1 MPELDVRHLPSRL
14 GLATNPAQL
23 RRDAWTELHRI
34 TDRIVDE
41 QRAGR
46 DIAAL
51 RSRAHDI
58 VTGLQPFERYW
69 AFPGAET
76 TRHIEELLDNDD
88 DAVALAAAVDNLTS
102 LLNTYGDRAALLS
115 EDEVLGGSG
124 GFERTTPHYFTLLI
138 ADRVAPGV
146 ARAVRRALRDAR
158 SKNDDFV
165 FEVLLVDNVEDAAVA
180 VIANGEINAC
190 LIRDDLPLRSDS
202 PLPGYSAYFD
212 ELEAAEAERPT
223 SVPRGIDLARLIRET
238 RPHLDLY
245 AITDQAGRAIGT
257 PGYELFDRT
266 FFGLDDSME
275 IFVTV
280 LNGIRRRYTTPLLD
294 NLMQYARRP
303 IGNFHALPI
312 ARGNSIFT
320 SRWIEDMGEFYGRNI
335 FMAETSSTSGG
346 LDSLL
351 APTGAIKASM
361 EAASRT
367 WGSMKTF
374 FATNGT
380 STSNKI
386 VVQALTRPGDIV
398 LIDRNC
404 HKSHHYGL
412 VLGGANPLYLDAY
425 PLKKYSIYGA
435 VPLRTVK
442 QALLDLRR
450 AGELHRVKLVLL
462 TNCTFDGMNYNV
474 ERFMEEILAIKPDM
488 VFLWDEA
495 WFAFSPAMPL
505 VRDRTAMYTARR
517 LEARY
522 TSEEYRQRYA
532 EYRERMDDLDPEDDA
547 TWLEQRLLPDPD
559 QVRIRAYSTH
569 STHKSLSALRQGS
582 MMHVYDQDFERL
594 VADNFTEAFLAH
606 TSTSPNYQIIASL
619 DLARRQLELEG
630 YEKVSA
636 TYEMA
641 FTFRQAVATD
651 PLLSRYF
658 SVLSPAEL
666 IPEQLRSSG
675 FSTYDDASAE
685 NWDRAI
691 EAYENDEFVID
702 ATRVTL
708 YLADA
713 GFNGAEFRDDI
724 LMDQHGIQVNKTSI
738 NTVLFIFTI
747 GVTWSSLS
755 ALLDALRRIAA
766 DLDTREAQA
775 SEADRR
781 LTERRRSALTDDLP
795 DLPDFSEFHPAFRP
809 NPNTPNGDM
818 RAAYFLNYGE
828 DVRDYILLDEAR
840 KRIAAGDVLVSTN
853 FVVPYPPGFP
863 VLVPG
868 QVVSDEIVEFM
879 QKLDVD
885 EVHGFRAAIGL
896 SVFTQEA
903 LDSVS
908 EGPRP

>member
-1 MPELDVRHLPSRL
+1 MPDLNLDRLPSQL

-23 RRDAWTELHRI
+23 RRDAWSELHRI
-34 TDRIVDE
+34 TERIADE

-46 DIAAL
+46 NVSDL
-51 RSRAHDI
+51 RARAHD
-58 VTGLQPFERYW
+58 VVAGVQPFERYW
-69 AFPGAET
+69 TFPGPDTIA
-76 TRHIEELLDNDD
+76 HIDDLLDDE
-88 DAVALAAAVDNLTS
+88 DAANTLASVVDNVTS

-115 EDEVLGGSG
+115 YDEVVAGTG
-124 GFERTTPHYFTLLI
+124 GFEHAVPHYFTLLI

-146 ARAVRRALRDAR
+146 ARAVRRSLLSAR
-158 SKNDDFV
+158 SDSDDFV

-180 VIANGEINAC
+180 VLANGEINAC
-190 LIRDDLPLRSDS
+190 IIRDDLPLRSDN
-202 PLPGYSAYFD
+202 PLPAYRTWFD
-212 ELEAAEAERPT
+212 DLEAAESSGTET
-223 SVPRGIDLARLIRET
+223 IPRGIELARLIRQT

-245 AITDQAGRAIGT
+245 AITDQATRAIGT

-280 LNGIRRRYTTPLLD
+280 LDGIRQRYTTPLLD
-294 NLMQYARRP
+294 SLMQYARRP

-351 APTGAIKASM
+351 SPKGAIKDSM

-374 FATNGT
+374 VATNGT

-386 VVQALTRPGDIV
+386 VVQALTQPGDIV

-425 PLKKYSIYGA
+425 PLKDYSIYGA
-435 VPLRTVK
+435 VPLRTIK
-442 QALLDLRR
+442 RTLLDLRR
-450 AGELHRVKLVLL
+450 AGELDRVKMVLL

-474 ERFMEEILAIKPDM
+474 GRFMEEILAIKPDM

-505 VRDRTAMYTARR
+505 VRDRTAMFTARR

-522 TSEEYRQRYA
+522 TSA
-532 EYRERMDDLDPEDDA
+532 EYRAEYAAYCERMAELDPDEDA
-547 TWLEQRLLPDPD
+547 TWLDHQLMPDP
-559 QVRIRAYSTH
+559 VRVRVRAYSTH

-636 TYEMA
+636 AYEMA
-641 FTFRQAVATD
+641 FAFRNTVATD
-651 PLLSRYF
+651 PLLSKYF
-658 SVLSPAEL
+658 SVLDPADL
-666 IPEQLRSSG
+666 IPEAHRPSG
-675 FSTYDDASAE
+675 FSTYHDMSE
-685 NWDRAI
+685 GNYRRAVD
-691 EAYENDEFVID
+691 AYENDEFVLD

-708 YLADA
+708 YLADS
-713 GFNGAEFRDDI
+713 GFNGAEFRDDV

-766 DLDTREAQA
+766 DLDTHVSQA
-775 SEADRR
+775 GEADRR
-781 LTERRRSALTDDLP
+781 LFERRRSALTDDLP
-795 DLPDFSEFHPAFRP
+795 DLPDFSEFHHAFRP
-809 NPNTPNGDM
+809 NPDTPNGDM
-818 RAAYFLNYGE
+818 RSAYFLNYGSG
-828 DVRDYILLDEAR
+828 VRDYVPLDDA
-840 KRIAAGDVLVSTN
+840 KRRIGVGEMLVSSN

-868 QVVSDEIVEFM
+868 QVVSAEIVEFM

-885 EVHGFRAAIGL
+885 EVHGYRAALGL
-896 SVFTQEA
+896 SVFTEA
-903 LDSVS
+903 ALASAGAATS
-908 EGPRP
+908 

>member
-1 MPELDVRHLPSRL
+1 MPELDAHHLPSRL

-41 QRAGR
+41 QRAGK
-46 DIAAL
+46 DIASL
-51 RSRAHDI
+51 RARAHDI
-58 VTGLQPFERYW
+58 VAGLRAFERSW
-69 AFPGAET
+69 AFPGTDT
-76 TRHIEELLDNDD
+76 TAHIEELLDNDD
-88 DAVALAAAVDNLTS
+88 DAVALAAVVDNLTS
-102 LLNTYGDRAALLS
+102 LLNTYGDRAALLP
-115 EDEVLGGSG
+115 EDEVLAGNG

-146 ARAVRRALRDAR
+146 ARAVRSALRAAR
-158 SKNDDFV
+158 RESDDFV

-180 VIANGEINAC
+180 VVANGEINAC
-190 LIRDDLPLRSDS
+190 LIRDDLPLRSDN

-212 ELEAAEAERPT
+212 ELEAAEAERPNLI
-223 SVPRGIDLARLIRET
+223 PRGIELARLINET

-280 LNGIRRRYTTPLLD
+280 LNGIRQRYTTPLLD
-294 NLMQYARRP
+294 NLLQYARRP

-312 ARGNSIFT
+312 ARGNSIFN

-386 VVQALTRPGDIV
+386 VVQALTQPGDIV

-425 PLKKYSIYGA
+425 PLKEYSIYGA

-442 QALLDLRR
+442 QTLLDLRR

-522 TSEEYRQRYA
+522 SSDEYRERYA
-532 EYRERMDDLDPEDDA
+532 EYRKRMDDLGPDDDA

-559 QVRIRAYSTH
+559 QVRIRAYSTQ

-594 VADNFTEAFLAH
+594 VADNFTEAFLTH

-619 DLARRQLELEG
+619 DFARRQLELEG

-636 TYEMA
+636 AYEMA
-641 FTFRQAVATD
+641 FTFRQTVATD

-658 SVLSPAEL
+658 SVLNPAEL
-666 IPEQLRSSG
+666 IPEEFRPSG
-675 FSTYDDASAE
+675 FSTYDDWSAE

-708 YLADA
+708 YLADS
-713 GFNGAEFRDDI
+713 GFNGAEFRDDV

-766 DLDTREAQA
+766 DLDTRQAQA
-775 SEADRR
+775 GEADRR
-781 LTERRRSALTDDLP
+781 LIERRRSALTDDLP

-809 NPNTPNGDM
+809 NPATPNGDM

-828 DVRDYILLDEAR
+828 DVRDYVLLDEAR
-840 KRIAAGDVLVSTN
+840 ERIAAGEVLVSTN

-885 EVHGFRAAIGL
+885 EVHGFRSAVGL
-896 SVFTQEA
+896 SLFTEDA
-903 LDSVS
+903 LSSVS
-908 EGPRP
+908 GVERP

>member
-1 MPELDVRHLPSRL
+1 MPQLDVHDLPSRL
-14 GLATNPAQL
+14 GMATSPAQL
-23 RRDAWTELHRI
+23 RRDAWNELHRL
-34 TDRIVDE
+34 TDRMVSE
-41 QRAGR
+41 HRAGG
-46 DIAAL
+46 DLTAL
-51 RSRAHDI
+51 RARAGEL
-58 VTGLQPFERYW
+58 VAGLRPFERFW
-69 AFPGAET
+69 VFPGPAATE
-76 TRHIEELLDNDD
+76 RIESLLAGNE
-88 DAVALAAAVDNLTS
+88 VADLATVVTNVTS
-102 LLNTYGDRAALLS
+102 LLNTYGDRASLLPD
-115 EDEVLGGSG
+115 DEVIAGSA
-124 GFERTTPHYFTLLI
+124 GFDRSTPHYFTLLV

-146 ARAVRRALRDAR
+146 ARDVRTALHAMR
-158 SKNDDFV
+158 SESDDFV

-180 VIANGEINAC
+180 VVANGEINAC
-190 LIRDDLPLRSDS
+190 IIRDDLPLRSDS
-202 PLPGYSAYFD
+202 PVPGYAEYFD
-212 ELEAAEAERPT
+212 EVAAAET
-223 SVPRGIDLARLIRET
+223 HDIQHVPRGIALARLIEQV

-257 PGYELFDRT
+257 SGYEIFDRT
-266 FFGLDDSME
+266 FFGLDDPME

-280 LNGIRRRYTTPLLD
+280 LNGVRERYTTPLLD
-294 NLMQYARRP
+294 SLKSYAQRP

-312 ARGNSIFT
+312 ARGNSIFN
-320 SRWIEDMGEFYGRNI
+320 SHWIEDMEEFYGRNI

-351 APTGAIKASM
+351 APTGAIKESM
-361 EAASRT
+361 EAASRA

-386 VVQALTRPGDIV
+386 IVQALTRPGDIV

-412 VLGGANPLYLDAY
+412 VLGGASPLYLDAY
-425 PLKKYSIYGA
+425 PLKEYSIYGA
-435 VPLRTVK
+435 VPLRTIK
-442 QALLDLRR
+442 KTLFDLRR
-450 AGELHRVKLVLL
+450 AGELERVRMVLL

-474 ERFMEEILAIKPDM
+474 GSFMEEILAIKPDM

-495 WFAFSPAMPL
+495 WFAFSAAMPL

-517 LEARY
+517 LEKRFA
-522 TSEEYRQRYA
+522 SEEYREEYA
-532 EYRERMDDLDPEDDA
+532 AYRERMDGLDPDDEA
-547 TWLEQRLLPDPD
+547 TWLEHRLLPDPD
-559 QVRIRAYSTH
+559 HVRIRAYSTQ

-630 YEKVSA
+630 YAMVSE

-641 FTFRQAVATD
+641 LTFRKTVATD
-651 PLLSRYF
+651 PLLSKYF
-658 SVLSPAEL
+658 SVLGPSELVPAQYR
-666 IPEQLRSSG
+666 PSN
-675 FSTYDDASAE
+675 FATYDDWSNE
-685 NWDRAI
+685 NYVRAVQ
-691 EAYENDEFVID
+691 AYEGDEFVLD

-708 YLADA
+708 YLADS

-755 ALLDALRRIAA
+755 ALLEALRRIAA
-766 DLDTREAQA
+766 DLDTRFAQA
-775 SEADRR
+775 SDADRR
-781 LTERRRSALTDDLP
+781 LLERRRSALQDELP
-795 DLPDFSEFHPAFRP
+795 HLPDFSEFHPVFRD
-809 NPNTPNGDM
+809 NPATQNGDM

-828 DVRDYILLDEAR
+828 GVRDYVLLDNAR
-840 KRIAAGDVLVSTN
+840 ERIAAGEVLVSTN

-868 QVVSDEIVEFM
+868 QIVSDEIVEFM

-885 EVHGFRAAIGL
+885 EVHGYRAAVGL
-896 SVFTQEA
+896 SVFTAEA
-903 LDSVS
+903 LRSIPS
-908 EGPRP
+908 SSS

>member
-1 MPELDVRHLPSRL
+1 MPQLDVHDLPSRL
-14 GLATNPAQL
+14 GLATSPAQL
-23 RRDAWTELHRI
+23 RRDAWNELHRL
-34 TDRIVDE
+34 TDRMVSEHRTGGDLTALRA
-41 QRAGR
+41 RAGELV
-46 DIAAL
+46 AGL
-51 RSRAHDI
+51 R
-58 VTGLQPFERYW
+58 PFERFW
-69 AFPGAET
+69 VFPGAASTE
-76 TRHIEELLDNDD
+76 HIESLLAGDD
-88 DAVALAAAVDNLTS
+88 VDVLARVVNNITS
-102 LLNTYGDRAALLS
+102 LLNMYGDRASLLS
-115 EDEVLGGSG
+115 DEDVIDGTG
-124 GFERTTPHYFTLLI
+124 GFDRSTPHYFTLLI
-138 ADRVAPGV
+138 ADRVATGV
-146 ARAVRRALRDAR
+146 ARNVRTALHAMR
-158 SKNDDFV
+158 SESDDFV

-180 VIANGEINAC
+180 VMANGEINAC
-190 LIRDDLPLRSDS
+190 IVRDDLPLRSDN
-202 PLPGYSAYFD
+202 PVAGYAEYFD
-212 ELEAAEAERPT
+212 EVAAAET
-223 SVPRGIDLARLIRET
+223 HDLQHVPRGIELARLIEQL
-238 RPHLDLY
+238 RPHLNLY

-257 PGYELFDRT
+257 PGYEIFDRT
-266 FFGLDDSME
+266 FFGLDDPME

-280 LNGIRRRYTTPLLD
+280 LNGIRDRYTTPLLD
-294 NLMQYARRP
+294 SLKSYAQRP

-312 ARGNSIFT
+312 ARGNSIFN
-320 SRWIEDMGEFYGRNI
+320 SRWIEDMEEFYGRNI

-351 APTGAIKASM
+351 APTGAIKESM

-386 VVQALTRPGDIV
+386 IVQALTRPGDIV

-412 VLGGANPLYLDAY
+412 VLGGASPLYLDAY
-425 PLKKYSIYGA
+425 PLKEYSIYGA
-435 VPLRTVK
+435 VPLRTIK
-442 QALLDLRR
+442 KTLFDLRR
-450 AGELHRVKLVLL
+450 AGELERVRMVLL
-462 TNCTFDGMNYNV
+462 TNCTFDGMNYDV
-474 ERFMEEILAIKPDM
+474 GRFMEEILAIKPDM

-517 LEARY
+517 LEKRFA
-522 TSEEYRQRYA
+522 SEEYREEYA
-532 EYRERMDDLDPEDDA
+532 AYRERMDGLDPDDEA
-547 TWLEQRLLPDPD
+547 TWLDHRLLPDPD
-559 QVRIRAYSTH
+559 HVRIRAYATQ

-630 YEKVSA
+630 YEMVSE

-641 FTFRQAVATD
+641 ITFRKTVATD
-651 PLLSRYF
+651 PLLSKYF
-658 SVLSPAEL
+658 SVLGPSELVPAEYR
-666 IPEQLRSSG
+666 PSN
-675 FSTYDDASAE
+675 FATYDDWSAE
-685 NWDRAI
+685 NYTRALR
-691 EAYENDEFVID
+691 AYEDDEFVLD

-708 YLADA
+708 YLAES
-713 GFNGAEFRDDI
+713 GFNGAEFRDDV

-755 ALLDALRRIAA
+755 ALLEALRRIAA
-766 DLDTREAQA
+766 DLDTRFAQA
-775 SEADRR
+775 SDADRR
-781 LTERRRSALTDDLP
+781 LLERRRSALEDDLP
-795 DLPDFSEFHPAFRP
+795 DLPDFSEFHPVFRD
-809 NPNTPNGDM
+809 NPATPNGDM

-828 DVRDYILLDEAR
+828 GVHDYVLLGEAR
-840 KRIAAGDVLVSTN
+840 ERIAGGEVLVSTN

-868 QVVSDEIVEFM
+868 QIVSDEIVEFM

-885 EVHGFRAAIGL
+885 EVHGYRSAVGL
-896 SVFTQEA
+896 SIFTAEA
-903 LDSVS
+903 LGSVGS
-908 EGPRP
+908 SAP